1 MELSSVFIII
11 FSVVVVYI
19 LYKYWSR
26 DKKLPADNQQSN
38 RNRGPQVEVES
49 ITKSLLPSERGESN
63 TEEYTEYADEVVAV
77 DNTKYQS
84 TFHRLS
90 NNVKFNFVWN
100 NKAGF
105 ESINK
110 VTLEWFLKKKDA
122 TTDVL
127 LKKITYEPDSEG
139 TLPKALKNF
148 ETNEVTF
155 SNVDFDKKEDK
166 KDLRGVH
173 KMVLKAYDRD
183 DTTKVYTLYTSPS
196 PNDASNPCEV
206 CNVTEAQLNLTMEL
220 VEAKNFVFT
229 AQASGFVKDTAIV
242 ENPLYILSP
251 KTFACLNHMP
261 FTEGGTADYDAG
273 LETEL
278 EPTDKTNVI
287 YIKAKTTKGTSNK
300 DVFKYLFWNVS
311 ANPKDSKLSWES
323 ETSKRTKFYVEDFID
338 DISSSATT
346 KRTIFSLASDTTK
359 VLGYDKTDKKVT
371 LIDYFSIQAD
381 MNKLESAL
389 WIIKYRKPE
398 FKIIYGRFDNHRID
412 EDGMLYLYMTKGSP
426 SSRYTMGDNNTPCSG
441 DSVCISILSNKN
453 TEEGGSTEFPGYQ
466 MYYMDVGNQNI
477 VKDFVYKQNG
487 AVESNDNNT
496 HQGFFGDTGKN
507 WDATVPMFCD
517 QVYSGNLIGADLGS
531 GNGWG
536 NQNVK
541 KELWQI
547 KPDEIDNFFWYCK
560 TNNPES
566 ASCQDGL
573 NEGKEDFCRYGALR
587 TGIIPFNK
595 VWGLTEYGKG
605 ANKGSV
611 PPIFRLVSKKIN
623 EDLMVTFQ
631 VGWYNSNG
639 IWQGFDSI
647 DPIKEQSG
655 KTWKTTGNEK
665 DNLWSQDDNTVLP
678 GIQEFA
684 SGGGI
689 RVVTQWPAVASDP
702 TIVGQGYRGIK
713 FYKGK
718 SDEKIDATNGLISN
732 NNFME
737 MNQF

>member
-26 DKKLPADNQQSN
+26 DKKLPADNQQSD

-127 LKKITYEPDSEG
+127 LKTITYEPDSEG
-139 TLPKALKNF
+139 TLPRALKNF
-148 ETNEVTF
+148 ETNEVTL
-155 SNVDFDKKEDK
+155 SNADFDKKEDK

-242 ENPLYILSP
+242 EYPLYILSP
-251 KTFACLNHMP
+251 KTFASLSHMP
-261 FTEGGTADYDAG
+261 FTNGGTADYDAG

-278 EPTDKTNVI
+278 EPTGKTNVI

-311 ANPKDSKLSWES
+311 ANPNDSKLSWES
-323 ETSKRTKFYVEDFID
+323 GTSKRTKFYVEDFID

-426 SSRYTMGDNNTPCSG
+426 SSQYTMGDNNTPCSG

-466 MYYMDVGNQNI
+466 MYYMDVGSASLNNI
-477 VKDFVYKQNG
+477 KYNSPGSNNIGSYLYHQFTPETGDGDAYNG
-487 AVESNDNNT
+487 LWSD
-496 HQGFFGDTGKN
+496 
-507 WDATVPMFCD
+507 
-517 QVYSGNLIGADLGS
+517 SGNVTKNQAEKVKCYEKAFSQKNIKAWQLKSS
-531 GNGWG
+531 GNAEYTRVSDLQSWCNNNSG
-536 NQNVK
+536 NC
-541 KELWQI
+541 
-547 KPDEIDNFFWYCK
+547 Y
-560 TNNPES
+560 NN
-566 ASCQDGL
+566 DD
-573 NEGKEDFCRYGALR
+573 KEDFCRYGALR

-595 VWGLTEYGKG
+595 VWGLTEYGKS

-611 PPIFRLVSKKIN
+611 PPIFRLVSKKI
-623 EDLMVTFQ
+623 DSTPMVTFQ

-647 DPIKEQSG
+647 DPIKNQSE
-655 KTWKTTGNEK
+655 KTWSRTGNEK
-665 DNLWSQDDNTVLP
+665 DNLWNQTNNTVLP

-684 SGGGI
+684 EGGGI

-718 SDEKIDATNGLISN
+718 SDEKIDATNGLTTN
-732 NNFME
+732 KDFME

>member
-49 ITKSLLPSERGESN
+49 ITKSLLPRERGESN

-110 VTLEWFLKKKDA
+110 VTLEWFLKKKGA

-127 LKKITYEPDSEG
+127 LKTITYEPDSEG

-196 PNDASNPCEV
+196 PDDASNPCEV
-206 CNVTEAQLNLTMEL
+206 CNVTEDQLNLTMEL

-229 AQASGFVKDTAIV
+229 AKASGFVKDTAIV

-251 KTFACLNHMP
+251 KTFASLNHMP
-261 FTEGGTADYDAG
+261 FTKDGTPDYYAG

-287 YIKAKTTKGTSNK
+287 YIKAKTTKGTSTK
-300 DVFKYLFWNVS
+300 DVFKYLFWNGT
-311 ANPKDSKLSWES
+311 KLSWES
-323 ETSKRTKFYVEDFID
+323 GTSKRTKFYVENFID
-338 DISSSATT
+338 DISSNATT

-398 FKIIYGRFDNHRID
+398 FKIIYGKFDEHRIND
-412 EDGMLYLYMTKGSP
+412 DGMLYLYMTKGSP
-426 SSRYTMGDNNTPCSG
+426 SSQYTIADPNVNVCG

-453 TEEGGSTEFPGYQ
+453 TEVGGSTEFPGYQ
-466 MYYMDVGNQNI
+466 MYYMDVGNQNL
-477 VKDFVYKQNG
+477 VKEFVYKQNG
-487 AVESNDNNT
+487 AVESDDNST
-496 HQGFFGDTGKN
+496 HEGFFGDTGKS
-507 WDATVPMFCD
+507 WQTTEPMFCD
-517 QVYSGNLIGADLGS
+517 QEYSGNLIGADLGS

-536 NQNVK
+536 DQNEK
-541 KELWQI
+541 KEIRQI
-547 KPDEIDNFFWYCK
+547 KPEGIDTFLWYCQ
-560 TNNPES
+560 NNNSKP

-611 PPIFRLVSKKIN
+611 PPIFKLISKKIN
-623 EDLMVTFQ
+623 DKLMVTFQ
-631 VGWYNSNG
+631 VGWYNSDG
-639 IWQGFDSI
+639 IWQGFDNI
-647 DPIKEQSG
+647 NPMKGQSD

-665 DNLWSQDDNTVLP
+665 DNLWSQTDNTVLP

-684 SGGGI
+684 EGGGI
-689 RVVTQWPAVASDP
+689 RVVTQWPAVASDE
-702 TIVGQGYRGIK
+702 TIVGEGYTGIK
-713 FYKGK
+713 FYKGNNVV
-718 SDEKIDATNGLISN
+718 ATGGLTSN
-732 NNFME
+732 DDFME

>member
-49 ITKSLLPSERGESN
+49 ITKSLLPRERGESN
-63 TEEYTEYADEVVAV
+63 TEEYTEYAEADEVV
-77 DNTKYQS
+77 DTTEYQS

-90 NNVKFNFVWN
+90 NNVKFKFVWN

-110 VTLEWFLKKKDA
+110 VTLEWFLKKKGT

-139 TLPKALKNF
+139 KLPKELKNF
-148 ETNEVTF
+148 EKNEVTF
-155 SNVDFDKKEDK
+155 SNMDFQKKEDK
-166 KDLRGVH
+166 KDFRGVH

-196 PNDASNPCEV
+196 PDDASNPCEV
-206 CNVTEAQLNLTMEL
+206 CNVTEDQLNLTMEL

-229 AQASGFVKDTAIV
+229 AKASGFVKDTAIV

-251 KTFACLNHMP
+251 KTFASLNHMP
-261 FTEGGTADYDAG
+261 FTKNGTPDYDTG

-287 YIKAKTTKGTSNK
+287 YIKAKTTKGTSTK
-300 DVFKYLFWNVS
+300 DVFKYLFWNGT
-311 ANPKDSKLSWES
+311 KLSWES
-323 ETSKRTKFYVEDFID
+323 GTSKRTKFYVENFID

-398 FKIIYGRFDNHRID
+398 FKIIYGKFDEHRIND
-412 EDGMLYLYMTKGSP
+412 DGMLYLYMTKGSP
-426 SSRYTMGDNNTPCSG
+426 SSQYTIADPNVNVCG

-453 TEEGGSTEFPGYQ
+453 TEVGGSTEFPGYQ
-466 MYYMDVGNQNI
+466 MYYMDVGNQNL
-477 VKDFVYKQNG
+477 VKEFVYKQNG
-487 AVESNDNNT
+487 AVESDDNST
-496 HQGFFGDTGKN
+496 HEGFFGDTGKS
-507 WDATVPMFCD
+507 WQTTEPMFCD
-517 QVYSGNLIGADLGS
+517 QEYSGNLIGADLGS

-536 NQNVK
+536 DQNEK

-547 KPDEIDNFFWYCK
+547 KPEGIDNFFWYCK
-560 TNNPES
+560 NNNSNP

-611 PPIFRLVSKKIN
+611 PPIFKLISKKIN
-623 EDLMVTFQ
+623 DKLMVTFQ
-631 VGWYNSNG
+631 VGWYNSDG
-639 IWQGFDSI
+639 IWQGFDNI
-647 DPIKEQSG
+647 NPMKGQSD

-665 DNLWSQDDNTVLP
+665 DNLWSQTDNTVLP

-684 SGGGI
+684 EGGGI
-689 RVVTQWPAVASDP
+689 RVVTQWPAVASDE
-702 TIVGQGYRGIK
+702 TIVGEGYTGIK
-713 FYKGK
+713 FYKGNNVV
-718 SDEKIDATNGLISN
+718 ATGGLTSN
-732 NNFME
+732 DDFME

>member
-49 ITKSLLPSERGESN
+49 ITKSLLPRERGESN
-63 TEEYTEYADEVVAV
+63 TEEYTEYAEADEVV
-77 DNTKYQS
+77 DTTEYQS

-90 NNVKFNFVWN
+90 NNVKFKFVWN

-110 VTLEWFLKKKDA
+110 VTLEWFLKKKGT

-139 TLPKALKNF
+139 KLPKELKNF
-148 ETNEVTF
+148 EKNEVTF
-155 SNVDFDKKEDK
+155 SNMDFQKKEDK
-166 KDLRGVH
+166 KDFRGVH

-196 PNDASNPCEV
+196 PDDASNPCEV
-206 CNVTEAQLNLTMEL
+206 CNVTEDQLNLTMEL

-229 AQASGFVKDTAIV
+229 AKASGFVKDTAIV

-251 KTFACLNHMP
+251 KTFASLNHMP
-261 FTEGGTADYDAG
+261 FTKDGTPDYYAG

-287 YIKAKTTKGTSNK
+287 YIKAKTTKGTSTK
-300 DVFKYLFWNVS
+300 DVFKYLFWNGT
-311 ANPKDSKLSWES
+311 KLSWES
-323 ETSKRTKFYVEDFID
+323 GTSKRTKFYVENFID
-338 DISSSATT
+338 DISSNATT

-441 DSVCISILSNKN
+441 ESVCISILSNKN

-466 MYYMDVGNQNI
+466 MYYMDVGSASLNNI
-477 VKDFVYKQNG
+477 KYNSPGSTNIGSYLYHQLTPETGDGDAYTGLWSDNGFVTKSGAKKVKCYDT
-487 AVESNDNNT
+487 ASNRIDLKAWQLKSSGNVNNT
-496 HQGFFGDTGKN
+496 RVSDLQSWCN
-507 WDATVPMFCD
+507 SN
-517 QVYSGNLIGADLGS
+517 SGNC
-531 GNGWG
+531 
-536 NQNVK
+536 
-541 KELWQI
+541 
-547 KPDEIDNFFWYCK
+547 Y
-560 TNNPES
+560 NN
-566 ASCQDGL
+566 DD
-573 NEGKEDFCRYGALR
+573 KEDFCRYGALR

-595 VWGLTEYGKG
+595 VWGLTEYGKS

-702 TIVGQGYRGIK
+702 TIVGQGYTGIK

>member
-26 DKKLPADNQQSN
+26 DKKLPADNQQSD

-148 ETNEVTF
+148 ETNEVTL
-155 SNVDFDKKEDK
+155 SNADFGKKKDK

-300 DVFKYLFWNVS
+300 DVFKYLFWNGT
-311 ANPKDSKLSWES
+311 KLSWES
-323 ETSKRTKFYVEDFID
+323 GTSKRTKFYVEDFID

-487 AVESNDNNT
+487 AVESNDNST

-611 PPIFRLVSKKIN
+611 PPIFRLVSKEI
-623 EDLMVTFQ
+623 DSTPMVTFQ

-647 DPIKEQSG
+647 DPIKNQSE
-655 KTWKTTGNEK
+655 KTWSRTGNEK
-665 DNLWSQDDNTVLP
+665 DNLWNQTNNTVLP

>member
-26 DKKLPADNQQSN
+26 DKKLPADNQQSD

-63 TEEYTEYADEVVAV
+63 TEEYTEYAEGDE
-77 DNTKYQS
+77 DPTEYKS

-155 SNVDFDKKEDK
+155 SNADFGKKEDK

-611 PPIFRLVSKKIN
+611 PPIFRLVSKEI
-623 EDLMVTFQ
+623 DSTPMVTFQ

-702 TIVGQGYRGIK
+702 TIVGQGYTGIK

>member
-49 ITKSLLPSERGESN
+49 ITKSLLPRERGESN
-63 TEEYTEYADEVVAV
+63 TEEYTEYEEAVEVV
-77 DNTKYQS
+77 DNTEYQS

-90 NNVKFNFVWN
+90 NNVKFKFAWN

-110 VTLEWFLKKKDA
+110 VTLEWFLKKKG
-122 TTDVL
+122 TTNDVL

-139 TLPKALKNF
+139 TLPKELKNF
-148 ETNEVTF
+148 EKNEVIF
-155 SNVDFDKKEDK
+155 SNMDFQKKEDK
-166 KDLRGVH
+166 KDFRGVH

-196 PNDASNPCEV
+196 PDDASNPCEV
-206 CNVTEAQLNLTMEL
+206 CNVTEDQLNLTMEL

-229 AQASGFVKDTAIV
+229 AKASGFVKDTAIV

-251 KTFACLNHMP
+251 KTFASLNHMP
-261 FTEGGTADYDAG
+261 FTKDGTPDYDTG

-300 DVFKYLFWNVS
+300 DVFKYLFWNGT
-311 ANPKDSKLSWES
+311 KLSWES
-323 ETSKRTKFYVEDFID
+323 GTSKRTKFYVENFID

-398 FKIIYGRFDNHRID
+398 FKIIYGRFDEHRIN

-426 SSRYTMGDNNTPCSG
+426 SSQYTIADPNVCGEG
-441 DSVCISILSNKN
+441 SVCISILSNKN
-453 TEEGGSTEFPGYQ
+453 TEVGGSTEFPGYQ
-466 MYYMDVGNQNI
+466 MYYMDVGNASLGDI
-477 VKDFVYKQNG
+477 KTISPG
-487 AVESNDNNT
+487 ANNK
-496 HQGFFGDTGKN
+496 GRYLY
-507 WDATVPMFCD
+507 D
-517 QVYSGNLIGADLGS
+517 QVNPEEDPWNGLWFDNGGVQKNL
-531 GNGWG
+531 N
-536 NQNVK
+536 K
-541 KELWQI
+541 KVHCYDSQYISSSNLANKKGWQI
-547 KPDEIDNFFWYCK
+547 KRSGIPTLQEHCNQYNGDCYSNVE
-560 TNNPES
+560 
-566 ASCQDGL
+566 
-573 NEGKEDFCRYGALR
+573 KEDFCRYGALR

-611 PPIFRLVSKKIN
+611 PPIFKLISKKIN
-623 EDLMVTFQ
+623 GEPMVTFQ

-639 IWQGFDSI
+639 TWQGFDNI
-647 DPIKEQSG
+647 NPIKDQSD
-655 KTWKTTGNEK
+655 KTWLSTTDADK
-665 DNLWSQDDNTVLP
+665 DALWSDTDNTVLP

-684 SGGGI
+684 VGGGI
-689 RVVTQWPAVASDP
+689 RVVTQWPAVVSDE
-702 TIVGQGYRGIK
+702 TIVGEGYTGIK

-718 SDEKIDATNGLISN
+718 SGVATNGLTSN
-732 NNFME
+732 DDFME

>member
-63 TEEYTEYADEVVAV
+63 TEEYTEYAEGDE
-77 DNTKYQS
+77 DPTEYKS

-90 NNVKFNFVWN
+90 NNVKFKFVWN

-110 VTLEWFLKKKDA
+110 VTLEWFLKKKDD

-155 SNVDFDKKEDK
+155 SNVDFKKKEDK

-196 PNDASNPCEV
+196 PNDTSNPCEV
-206 CNVTEAQLNLTMEL
+206 CNVTEDQLNLTMEL

-261 FTEGGTADYDAG
+261 FTKGGTPDYDAG

-278 EPTDKTNVI
+278 EPTGKTNVI

-311 ANPKDSKLSWES
+311 ENPKDSKLSWES
-323 ETSKRTKFYVEDFID
+323 GTSKRTKFYVEDFID

-389 WIIKYRKPE
+389 WIIKYKKLE

-487 AVESNDNNT
+487 AVESNDKNT

-507 WDATVPMFCD
+507 WNATVPMFCD
-517 QVYSGNLIGADLGS
+517 QVYKGNLIGAELGS
-531 GNGWG
+531 GSNRWG
-536 NQNVK
+536 NQNEE
-541 KELWQI
+541 KELWKI
-547 KPDEIDNFFWYCK
+547 KPDEIDNFFWFCK
-560 TNNPES
+560 TTNAEPE
-566 ASCQDGL
+566 SCQDGL

-595 VWGLTEYGKG
+595 VWGLTEYGKS

-647 DPIKEQSG
+647 DPIYEQSG

-684 SGGGI
+684 EGGGI

-718 SDEKIDATNGLISN
+718 SGEKIDATNGLTTN
-732 NNFME
+732 DDFME